1 MGFESQS
8 TENVFLCLN
17 AYNMSI
23 NSLPNNKSFDMTKLK
38 AFGEDK
44 LKMLLKWQFLS
55 LIE

>member
-8 TENVFLCLN
+8 TENVCLCLN

-23 NSLPNNKSFDMTKLK
+23 NSLTNNKSFDMTKLK
-38 AFGEDK
+38 AFGKDK
-44 LKMLLKWQFLS
+44 LKMLLKGQFLS